1 GNIAFTP
8 GAYKGIKKI
17 VINNIIYMANL
28 TALMQWYI
36 HVRTQFISDDFPE
49 PLFVGLK
56 EKLNMAIDERIKR
69 FKDLCD
75 KMPDAADDK
84 PSSTVA
90 RQKHELY
97 NMRIRLE
104 ESFAELRDNAG
115 DQALRDVF
123 LERIDA
129 GIKKSGKDY
138 ITVIKGFE
146 SEDSKTGTM
155 WLQGIV
161 DDITLK
167 LLEIIPSFRF

>member
-1 GNIAFTP
+1 
-8 GAYKGIKKI
+8 
-17 VINNIIYMANL
+17 
-28 TALMQWYI
+28 ALMQWYI
-36 HVRTQFISDDFPE
+36 YVRTQFISDDFPE

-75 KMPDAADDK
+75 KMQYVAASDQYAGDDK
-84 PSSTVA
+84 PSSIVE

-97 NMRIRLE
+97 NMRTTLE

-129 GIKKSGKDY
+129 GIKKWGKDY
-138 ITVIKGFE
+138 ITVIKGLE
-146 SEDSKTGTM
+146 SKDSKTGTM
-155 WLQGIV
+155 WLQDIV
-161 DDITLK
+161 DDITTK
-167 LLEIIPSFRF
+167 LLEIIPSFRG